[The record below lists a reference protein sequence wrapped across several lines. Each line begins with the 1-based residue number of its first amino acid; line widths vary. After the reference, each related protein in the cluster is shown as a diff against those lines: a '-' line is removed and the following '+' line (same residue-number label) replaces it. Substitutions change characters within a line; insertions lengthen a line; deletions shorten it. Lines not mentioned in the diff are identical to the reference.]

1 VNPITFSGFF
11 KRFFQITACMILTNS
26 NVAIAGM
33 PSSGSVQSRADSHAP
48 IGVMGDHMHDAG
60 EFMLSYRFMSMRMDG
75 NRDGTSSTSTSQV
88 LSQFMMSPLEMDM
101 KMHMVGGMW
110 APTDNV
116 TLSVMVPF
124 VEMSMKIR
132 NRMGAKIKTRSRG
145 IGDVKLNGLFRL
157 RDWHSEFIDNRI
169 DHHLHLNLGVS
180 LPTGSINKK
189 DATFSGRVRL
199 PYPMQIGS
207 GTYDFLPGITYSG
220 STENYSF
227 GAQLRSTLRTGINNK
242 SYSLGHRFGSSIW
255 LQRLWGR
262 SLSTSLGFH
271 YEDWGNIRGD
281 DDVQSPMM
289 TPTADSDRRAGR
301 TVNASV
307 GANWLFIGGPFDGHR
322 FGAELNVP
330 VYRNLDGPQLETDL
344 TLVVGWQKAW

>member
-1 VNPITFSGFF
+1 MSSFTFSGFF
-11 KRFFQITACMILTNS
+11 KRFFQIAACMILTNS
-26 NVAIAGM
+26 NVAIAGK
-33 PSSGSVQSRADSHAP
+33 PSSGSVHSRADSHAP

-157 RDWHSEFIDNRI
+157 RDWHS
-169 DHHLHLNLGVS
+169 
-180 LPTGSINKK
+180 
-189 DATFSGRVRL
+189 
-199 PYPMQIGS
+199 
-207 GTYDFLPGITYSG
+207 
-220 STENYSF
+220 
-227 GAQLRSTLRTGINNK
+227 
-242 SYSLGHRFGSSIW
+242 
-255 LQRLWGR
+255 
-262 SLSTSLGFH
+262 
-271 YEDWGNIRGD
+271 
-281 DDVQSPMM
+281 
-289 TPTADSDRRAGR
+289 
-301 TVNASV
+301 
-307 GANWLFIGGPFDGHR
+307 
-322 FGAELNVP
+322 
-330 VYRNLDGPQLETDL
+330 
-344 TLVVGWQKAW
+344 